1 LERSKLK
8 DVNDSMIFIENEQ
21 TLVGITEVHENILKS
36 TVLACLR
43 QEGIEVACEVNILL
57 TDDASIRQVNE
68 QFRNIDASTDVLS
81 FPMANIIKGKIN
93 DVGRDANPDEGFLVA
108 GDIVISAE
116 TARRQSEQY
125 GHSLER
131 EIAFL
136 TAHGMFHLL
145 GYDHED
151 EREENE
157 MTEKQEAVLNELGL
171 KRT

>member
-1 LERSKLK
+1 MERSKLK

-93 DVGRDANPDEGFLVA
+93 DVGRDANLTKGSLA

-116 TARRQSEQY
+116 TTRRQSEQY
-125 GHSLER
+125 GHSLEGDR
-131 EIAFL
+131 VPYRSWHVPFAWI
-136 TAHGMFHLL
+136 
-145 GYDHED
+145 
-151 EREENE
+151 
-157 MTEKQEAVLNELGL
+157 
-171 KRT
+171 

>member
-1 LERSKLK
+1 MERSKLK

-81 FPMANIIKGKIN
+81 FPMAYTISNKAGK
-93 DVGRDANPDEGFLVA
+93 
-108 GDIVISAE
+108 
-116 TARRQSEQY
+116 
-125 GHSLER
+125 
-131 EIAFL
+131 
-136 TAHGMFHLL
+136 
-145 GYDHED
+145 
-151 EREENE
+151 
-157 MTEKQEAVLNELGL
+157 
-171 KRT
+171 